1 MNTSTRKPANK
12 TKKTKK
18 TLGTIFAIIFAFVLV
33 SVFSGCAP
41 SASAKLAN
49 TDEPESVISALRD
62 ADKIVAKKKVM
73 SFGDQWTITADGEEI
88 GTIRGEAIYLTGDTY
103 TLSSNSGKV
112 VSIEDEGF
120 RIVNHT
126 AKLYD
131 HNSEP
136 TGSIKENLSVMF
148 QEYEILDENGTL
160 KGTAKQKMS
169 ASMRFEIKGTSDSVD
184 YIISKSFLSVG
195 SKVTIERKNVD
206 SSVSALDALWMA
218 VIASEVDDANK
229 DNQ

>member
-1 MNTSTRKPANK
+1 MNTSTKNPSNK
-12 TKKTKK
+12 AKKS
-18 TLGTIFAIIFAFVLV
+18 LGTIFALVLASFLV
-33 SVFSGCAP
+33 ASFSGCAS

-49 TDEPESVISALRD
+49 TDEPHSVISALRD

-73 SFGDQWTITADGEEI
+73 SFGDQWTITADGEEV

-126 AKLYD
+126 ANIYD

-136 TGSIKENLSVMF
+136 TGSIKENISVMF
-148 QEYEILDENGTL
+148 QEYEIRDENGDVE
-160 KGTAKQKMS
+160 GIAKQKMS
-169 ASMRFEIKGTSDSVD
+169 ASMRFEIKGTSESVD
-184 YIISKSFLSVG
+184 YIINKSFLSVG
-195 SKVTIERKNVD
+195 PKVTIERKNVD

-229 DNQ
+229 EEQ